1 LGKTSMPRLNL
12 TQRAIAKLPAPHPDG
27 VQTIYWD
34 EELRGF
40 GVQCSGKTN
49 QKLFI
54 AQRDVG
60 GRTRRIGARTAI
72 AMLVIALV
80 ADRRRPGRCV
90 PLMINDGIVV
100 LAKRPRDRAR
110 LLSYRRLRAQRRGRR
125 R

>member
-1 LGKTSMPRLNL
+1 MPRLNL

-27 VQTIYWD
+27 KQTLYWD

-60 GRTRRIGARTAI
+60 GRTRRILAETGERIVGCESAAD
-72 AMLVIALV
+72 ALV
-80 ADRRRPGRCV
+80 HHGQAVCEKYPAD
-90 PLMINDGIVV
+90 V
-100 LAKRPRDRAR
+100 LTHH
-110 LLSYRRLRAQRRGRR
+110 QRWV
-125 R
+125 